1 MILKHVFWQE
11 KFVIHLTRNTV
22 ISATK
27 STGASIKVFVSNYV
41 RIGNMKVL
49 NEKQRETVLKKCNA
63 GKHKLR
69 TNRFGA
75 TWCVYCGVLSNADTE
90 PLTEEDK
97 VMYIKN
103 KE

>member
-1 MILKHVFWQE
+1 MILKRVIWQE

-27 STGASIKVFVSNYV
+27 STGASIKVFASNYV

-49 NEKQRETVLKKCNA
+49 SEKQRENMLKKCNA

-69 TNRFGA
+69 TNRFGV
-75 TWCVYCGVLSNADTE
+75 TWCVYCGVLSNADAE

-97 VMYIKN
+97 VMYVKN
-103 KE
+103 N